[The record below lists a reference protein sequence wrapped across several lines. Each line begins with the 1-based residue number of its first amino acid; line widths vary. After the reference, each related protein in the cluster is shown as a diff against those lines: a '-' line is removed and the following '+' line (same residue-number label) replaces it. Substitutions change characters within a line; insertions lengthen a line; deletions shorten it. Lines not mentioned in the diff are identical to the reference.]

1 MFYMLAD
8 VCLVIHT
15 MPADCV
21 DSVSTFRPTGK
32 GGYRLLSPL
41 VYGIFGAL
49 EGAQRKRGETSPLLC
64 TQGGHNF
71 FNIIAILHPCIRQAP
86 VRLGDKVLFRIRDFL
101 QCAYI
106 GGRFWIVCIN
116 ITRCRLYQINSSLY
130 RGANKRFRNGLH
142 RYEFCIGDM
151 NCFKVLVAPNPV

>member
-41 VYGIFGAL
+41 VYDTFGAL
-49 EGAQRKRGETSPLLC
+49 EGAQRKRGGRHPPYYARKVAITSLISSRYF
-64 TQGGHNF
+64 TRAF
-71 FNIIAILHPCIRQAP
+71 ARHPFVLEIRCFSES
-86 VRLGDKVLFRIRDFL
+86 GIF
-101 QCAYI
+101 
-106 GGRFWIVCIN
+106 
-116 ITRCRLYQINSSLY
+116 SSVP
-130 RGANKRFRNGLH
+130 
-142 RYEFCIGDM
+142 I
-151 NCFKVLVAPNPV
+151 